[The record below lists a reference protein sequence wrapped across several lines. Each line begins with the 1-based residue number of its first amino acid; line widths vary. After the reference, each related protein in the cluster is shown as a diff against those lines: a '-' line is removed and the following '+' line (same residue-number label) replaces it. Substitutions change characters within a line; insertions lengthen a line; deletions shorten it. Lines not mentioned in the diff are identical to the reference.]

1 MSIRAAKRSFSLAAL
16 ESWVERLAVDWEV
29 WFSAEVL
36 SAAQAIYR
44 RREIREIAVFAEEAT
59 VYGEWNGEA
68 AHAVLGWQGGRLVWR
83 TTLER
88 PLWGETLAV
97 AGLYEVEE
105 LIADELADRALYEPP
120 VVAEE
125 NSEKEKAT
133 GKGEE
138 SPELAKEFV
147 AEEVL
152 PEEIAAHELVLV
164 FSESGGGILCVP
176 EWAVSGKRQRIAA
189 YGAQAVST
197 EDLAV
202 KAREA
207 LLRLMT
213 HARKGGFAFDRAV
226 AGWRLVS
233 PTAVA
238 HFVERELPRW
248 MERWRTEGAEE
259 IRLLGRELPPLEME
273 AVVEQDEA
281 GDFQYRWRLGWGDEW
296 LPEETVRRLLA
307 EHGGSVLVPGKGMA
321 RLGVRQ
327 RAVLA
332 DWPEEEEALPRYQLL
347 SLFGEERIR
356 VRAEGGLREWR
367 DALLAEPEAVE
378 NLPEF
383 LRPYQTKGVA
393 WLAHMLRLGTHPLLA
408 DEMGLG
414 KTVQVLA
421 LLHLKPLQKPALIV
435 CPASVVPVW
444 EAEAAR
450 FFPETEVRV
459 LRRGSDFAKDPAP
472 RIWLAS
478 YNQLRRNQ
486 ALLARTEFS
495 FAVLDEAQAI
505 KNPDAK
511 VTEACC
517 AIQAE
522 QRLAL
527 TGTPMENHPRDI
539 WSIFRFLMPGLLGK
553 RTLFEARMEG
563 DPEAVGRLARQVAP
577 FVLRRT
583 KTVVA
588 RDLPPKVVMPLLC
601 PLSEV
606 QREAYRRL
614 VEEGVATF
622 GDVAPEELLSGQG
635 GISLLALLMRLRQ
648 AACDPGLLPGGTQ
661 VPVSASGK
669 INVLLERLAEIVAN
683 GRKVVVFSQFVSL
696 LNRVEGALQKHFP
709 AVPLFKLTGAT
720 ADRATPVEH
729 FQKAEG
735 AGIILVSLRAGGTGI
750 TLHSAE
756 YVFLLDPWWN
766 PAVEAQAVDRVHRIG
781 QKKATFV
788 YRMIAAE
795 TVEARVEALKAAKAE
810 LFARVVG
817 ELPDM
822 SDWSQHFPSLRALIG

>member
-1 MSIRAAKRSFSLAAL
+1 M
-16 ESWVERLAVDWEV
+16 
-29 WFSAEVL
+29 
-36 SAAQAIYR
+36 YR
-44 RREIREIAVFAEEAT
+44 QREIREIAVFEAEAT
-59 VYGEWNGEA
+59 VYGEWAGEA
-68 AHAVLGWQGGRLVWR
+68 AHAVLGWQDGRLVWR

-105 LIADELADRALYEPP
+105 LIADELADRALYEPGIAKEKP
-120 VVAEE
+120 AEE
-125 NSEKEKAT
+125 PARAEEISPQPASGSEKKT
-133 GKGEE
+133 
-138 SPELAKEFV
+138 SPKETP
-147 AEEVL
+147 AR
-152 PEEIAAHELVLV
+152 ELVLC
-164 FSESGGGILCVP
+164 FSANGSGILCVP
-176 EWAVSGKRQRIAA
+176 EWVEGGGKRRIAA
-189 YGAQAVST
+189 YGERALPAA
-197 EDLAV
+197 ELEL
-202 KAREA
+202 KERES
-207 LLRLMT
+207 LLRLAT
-213 HARKGGFAFDRAV
+213 HARKGGFAFDGLA

-238 HFVERELPRW
+238 HFVQRELLRW
-248 MERWRTEGAEE
+248 TERWRTEGAEE
-259 IRLLGRELPPLEME
+259 IRLLGRDLPPLEME
-273 AVVEQDEA
+273 AVVEQDAA
-281 GDFQYRWRLGWGDEW
+281 GDFQYRWRMGWGGDW
-296 LPEETVRRLLA
+296 LPEETVRRLIG

-332 DWPEEEEALPRYQLL
+332 DWPEEETALPRYQLL

-356 VRAEGGLREWR
+356 VRAEGALQAWR

-378 NLPEF
+378 HLPEF
-383 LRPYQTKGVA
+383 LRPYQAKGVA

-421 LLHLKPLQKPALIV
+421 LLHLQPLEKPALIV

-450 FFPETEVRV
+450 FFPGTEVRV
-459 LRRGSDFAKDPAP
+459 LQRGSNFGKDREPK
-472 RIWLAS
+472 IWLAS

-486 ALLARTEFS
+486 VLLAQAEFS

-517 AIQAE
+517 AIRAE
-522 QRLAL
+522 RRLAL

-553 RTLFEARMEG
+553 RTVFEARMEN

-601 PLSEV
+601 PMSEV

-622 GDVAPEELLSGQG
+622 GDVAPEELLAGQG

-648 AACDPGLLPGGTQ
+648 AA
-661 VPVSASGK
+661 
-669 INVLLERLAEIVAN
+669 
-683 GRKVVVFSQFVSL
+683 
-696 LNRVEGALQKHFP
+696 
-709 AVPLFKLTGAT
+709 
-720 ADRATPVEH
+720 
-729 FQKAEG
+729 
-735 AGIILVSLRAGGTGI
+735 
-750 TLHSAE
+750 
-756 YVFLLDPWWN
+756 
-766 PAVEAQAVDRVHRIG
+766 
-781 QKKATFV
+781 
-788 YRMIAAE
+788 
-795 TVEARVEALKAAKAE
+795 
-810 LFARVVG
+810 
-817 ELPDM
+817 
-822 SDWSQHFPSLRALIG
+822 